1 MTYNR
6 RCISVATYSSNRKW
20 GEIVVLKD
28 FCKAIYPACFAFTNH
43 ESFIDGLCKAAGRQ
57 LSISVSYKRNLF
69 SGSKPFIENQKIDLR
84 SHDNQKSLENF
95 FYTNIADGKVMD
107 VLQAFSVP
115 EKHEPNKKALS
126 TALALQM
133 KALIDC
139 SDDEEADD
147 VVLSAYQVAK
157 SATADDETAISTF
170 KPLYPGDDV
179 YVGTNPIYEIY
190 SHDTVTHTWSIMNA
204 GKVTWLGRKL
214 VYRRGP
220 KDRPEALPS
229 EILIPTVKP
238 NESVKIT
245 TNFDGRGF
253 DGIFHCFWEM
263 QDSDGEN
270 CFPKRDSL
278 FSVTIDAKFRR
289 M

>member
-1 MTYNR
+1 M
-6 RCISVATYSSNRKW
+6 
-20 GEIVVLKD
+20 LFKD
-28 FCKAIYPACFAFTNH
+28 FCKSIYPVCSAFTNH
-43 ESFIDGLCKAAGRQ
+43 EGFIDGLCKAAGRV
-57 LSISVSYKRNLF
+57 LSISKSYKRNLF
-69 SGSKPFIENQKIDLR
+69 NGSKPFVESLKTDLQG
-84 SHDNQKSLENF
+84 HDNQESLEDF
-95 FYTNIADGKVMD
+95 FYSNIADEKVID
-107 VLQAFSVP
+107 VLQTFSVP

-147 VVLSAYQVAK
+147 VVLSVYQAVKAVP
-157 SATADDETAISTF
+157 AGDETMVSTF

-179 YVGTNPIYEIY
+179 YIDIYPTYKIY
-190 SHDTVTHTWSIMNA
+190 SHDTVTHTWTIMNA
-204 GKVTWLGRKL
+204 GRVTWIGRKL
-214 VYRRGP
+214 VYRRGRN
-220 KDRPEALPS
+220 DRPEALPS
-229 EILIPTVKP
+229 EIPIPAIEP

-245 TNFDGRGF
+245 TTFDGRGF
-253 DGIFHCFWEM
+253 DGIFHCLWEM

-278 FSVTIDAKFRR
+278 FSVTIDAKFKR

>member
-1 MTYNR
+1 MF
-6 RCISVATYSSNRKW
+6 
-20 GEIVVLKD
+20 LKD
-28 FCKAIYPACFAFTNH
+28 FCKGIYSSCPTITNQQD
-43 ESFIDGLCKAAGRQ
+43 FIDGLFKAAGGTAY
-57 LSISVSYKRNLF
+57 ISVSYKRQLYNGDKVF
-69 SGSKPFIENQKIDLR
+69 VEAQKSDLR
-84 SHDNQKSLENF
+84 GHDNQKTLEDF

-139 SDDEEADD
+139 GDAEEADD
-147 VVLSAYQVAK
+147 VVLAAYQAAK
-157 SATADDETAISTF
+157 AAPADDETVISTF
-170 KPLYPGDDV
+170 KPLYPGDGV
-179 YVGTNPIYEIY
+179 YVGTNPTYKIG
-190 SHDTVTHTWSIMNA
+190 SHDTVTHTWSIMNV
-204 GKVTWLGRKL
+204 GKIAWIGRKL
-214 VYRRGP
+214 VYRRGA
-220 KDRPEALPS
+220 KDRPEAQPS
-229 EILIPTVKP
+229 EIPIPTVKP

-245 TNFDGRGF
+245 TTFDGRGF